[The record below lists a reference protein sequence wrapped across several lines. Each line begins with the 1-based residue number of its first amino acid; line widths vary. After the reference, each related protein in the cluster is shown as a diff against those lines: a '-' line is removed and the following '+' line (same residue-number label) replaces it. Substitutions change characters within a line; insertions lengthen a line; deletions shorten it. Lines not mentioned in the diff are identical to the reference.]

1 MASKLFI
8 TKSFSSIE
16 NEQRNS
22 QLKRALGP
30 WQLTALGVG
39 GTIGTG
45 IFVLTGLEA
54 AVHAG
59 PAIVIS
65 FIIAGIGCLF
75 AGLCYAEFA
84 SMAPVS
90 GSAYTYTYATL
101 GEFAAWFIG
110 WDTCSPREPWRW
122 GGRVTSAPS
131 SKYSASRCRR
141 R

>member
-1 MASKLFI
+1 SKLFI

-16 NEQRNS
+16 SESQNS
-22 QLKRALGP
+22 KLKRALGP

-54 AVHAG
+54 ALHAG

-65 FIIAGIGCLF
+65 FIIAGIACVF

-84 SMAPVS
+84 AMAPVA
-90 GSAYTYTYATL
+90 GSAYTYSYATL
-101 GEFAAWFIG
+101 GEFSAW
-110 WDTCSPREPWRW
+110 
-122 GGRVTSAPS
+122 
-131 SKYSASRCRR
+131 
-141 R
+141 

>member
-16 NEQRNS
+16 SEHQNS

-54 AVHAG
+54 ALHAG
-59 PAIVIS
+59 PAIIIS

-75 AGLCYAEFA
+75 AGLCYAEFSA
-84 SMAPVS
+84 MAPVS
-90 GSAYTYTYATL
+90 GSA
-101 GEFAAWFIG
+101 
-110 WDTCSPREPWRW
+110 
-122 GGRVTSAPS
+122 
-131 SKYSASRCRR
+131 
-141 R
+141 